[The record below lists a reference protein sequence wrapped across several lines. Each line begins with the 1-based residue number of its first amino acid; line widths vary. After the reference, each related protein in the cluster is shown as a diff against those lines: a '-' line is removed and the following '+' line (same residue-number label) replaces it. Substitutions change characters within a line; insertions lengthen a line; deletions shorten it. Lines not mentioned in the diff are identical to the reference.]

1 MFSTKS
7 GFISDSYSNLFLN
20 NTTMCQVFSV
30 YFKLNYIIGI
40 NHRKQKIIVKY
51 YVKLGNALQEVSPV
65 HLGL

>member
-1 MFSTKS
+1 MS
-7 GFISDSYSNLFLN
+7 
-20 NTTMCQVFSV
+20 QVFSV